1 MLKTKKQGLILA
13 LIILFLDQVIKEI
26 MINFNHVQN
35 TGAAWGI
42 LRNSTFFLIIISIVV
57 VFYINRYF
65 SYHPLAV
72 SILLGGTLGNLIDR
86 IFRGYVIDYINIY
99 IFNFPLFN
107 LADIAIS
114 CSIILII
121 WKMIKEKN

>member
-114 CSIILII
+114 CSIILLLY
-121 WKMIKEKN
+121 KMIKEK